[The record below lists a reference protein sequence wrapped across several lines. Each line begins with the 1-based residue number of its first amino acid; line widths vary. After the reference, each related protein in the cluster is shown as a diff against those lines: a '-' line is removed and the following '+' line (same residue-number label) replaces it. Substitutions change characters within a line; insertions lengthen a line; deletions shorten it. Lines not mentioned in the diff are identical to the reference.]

1 VVEVEKQRLLRLRN
15 PWGSDA
21 WNGKWSDQDSA
32 TWGANSHLMELGV
45 VPTMVD
51 DGIFWMPLEEYVRYF
66 SFTNICKFNEDDIH
80 TYAFMNKEVPRESY
94 FSFKVEKQ

>member
-1 VVEVEKQRLLRLRN
+1 
-15 PWGSDA
+15 
-21 WNGKWSDQDSA
+21 
-32 TWGANSHLMELGV
+32 
-45 VPTMVD
+45 MVD